1 MKLTILSTSD
11 THGYLLPTDYA
22 SRDQVKPY
30 GLSRAATVIKQEQA
44 AAGSDPVLV
53 IENGDFLQ
61 GSPLS
66 YYLAKVSGDLT
77 PLTTAYNQIDY
88 QVGIVGNHEFNYGTD
103 YLKKAISQSQRHF
116 LCANILDEAGQP
128 VFGQPYE
135 VFDFNGLKVAV
146 LGLTTQYIPHWEA
159 PEKIKGLV
167 FQSATACAR
176 IWVPKLH
183 QLADLVV
190 VAYHGGFERDLQ
202 TQAPTEALT
211 GENEGAQM
219 LQEVPGIDALVT
231 GHQHRELAAISQ
243 GVPVTQPGSKGTHV
257 GKIVLTLNE
266 QRQVTDQQATLI
278 KTADFTPA
286 ATMTKQLA
294 ATNRLVEDWLDQ
306 ALGKTEGD
314 LTITDPMAV
323 RLRPHPYIQFVQ
335 DVQRAALHA
344 DISGTALFNNDG
356 RGFGPVITFR
366 SILTNYIY
374 PNTLAVER
382 ISGADLKAAL
392 EKSATYFVPA
402 TNEQIAVNQKFVT
415 PKPQHYNYD
424 MYAGIDY
431 VIDVAQPVGQRIVK
445 LQYQGQAVQ
454 PAQQFEVVT
463 NQYRAVG
470 GGNFKMFSADKI
482 IREDTTDMTEL
493 IADYLRQHPVIKAT
507 TENNFKVINSQL
519 LEK

>member
-22 SRDQVKPY
+22 SRDQQQPF

-44 AAGSDPVLV
+44 AAGADPVLV

-66 YYLAKVSGDLT
+66 YYLAKISGDLT

-103 YLKKAISQSQRHF
+103 YLQKAIKQSHRHF
-116 LCANILDEAGQP
+116 LCANILDEQGQP
-128 VFGQPYE
+128 AFGQPYE
-135 VFDFNGLKVAV
+135 IFDLQGLKVAV

-159 PEKIKGLV
+159 PEKIKGLT
-167 FQSATACAR
+167 FQSATACAQA
-176 IWVPKLH
+176 WVPKLR

-202 TQAPTEALT
+202 TQVPTEALT
-211 GENEGAQM
+211 GENEGAQ
-219 LQEVPGIDALVT
+219 LLKEVPGIDALVT
-231 GHQHRELAAISQ
+231 GHQHRELAEISQ
-243 GVPVTQPGSKGTHV
+243 GVPTTQPGSKGTYV
-257 GKIVLTLNE
+257 GKIVLTLND
-266 QRQVTDQQATLI
+266 QKQVTDQSATLL
-278 KTADFTPA
+278 KTADAQPDPAMIAQLTP
-286 ATMTKQLA
+286 
-294 ATNRLVEDWLDQ
+294 TNNLVEDWLDQ

-323 RLRPHPYIQFVQ
+323 RLHPHPYIQFVQ
-335 DVQRAALHA
+335 DVQRAAMHA

-374 PNTLAVER
+374 PNTLAVEQ

-402 TNEQIAVNQKFVT
+402 ANGKVGVNQKFVK

-431 VIDVAQPVGQRIVK
+431 VIDVAQPVGQRVTK
-445 LQYQGQAVQ
+445 LQYHGQDVQ
-454 PAQQFEVVT
+454 PNQQLAVVM

-470 GGNFKMFSADKI
+470 GGNFKMFTAAKI

-493 IADYLRQHPVIKAT
+493 IADYLRQHPLIKAT
-507 TENNFKVINSQL
+507 TENNFQVINSQA
-519 LEK
+519 